1 MNFIIDKDID
11 MTKALLAIFF
21 TLLID
26 SIGMGL
32 IMPILPAL
40 IRDAGHL
47 AATGWQYGA
56 LLSLYAAMQFLFAP
70 LLGALSDRYG
80 RRPILLI
87 SIFGAAVDYVFMAFA
102 PNLALLFVGRAIA
115 GITGANMSVAS
126 AYITDITPEEGRA
139 KRFGQMG
146 ALFGIGFM
154 VGPILGGFIGEFWV
168 RAPFLAAAALNFI
181 NLLMIYFVVPE
192 TRVVS
197 ADVKILPKLS
207 LLGPIKP
214 LIAFR
219 PLWGLIFVV
228 IVFSFVGEVAGTIWV
243 PFVEEQFNW
252 SSHMIGLSLTCFGV
266 FHAATQG
273 ILVGPVGKWLGPRGG
288 LLLAMACDGA
298 AYVWMA
304 FNGVGWLVFAV
315 MPLFALGGTGGPIL
329 QSLLSE
335 RVDGENQGA
344 LMGLVASLQ
353 SFVSIFAP
361 LSISVIY
368 FASRGTFPGLIW
380 LVSAA
385 MYLVCLPFLRKAT
398 GHAPKL
404 QTS

>member
-1 MNFIIDKDID
+1 MP
-11 MTKALLAIFF
+11 KALLAIFF
-21 TLLID
+21 TLAID
-26 SIGMGL
+26 AIGMGL

-70 LLGALSDRYG
+70 LLGSLSDRFG
-80 RRPILLI
+80 RRPLLLI
-87 SIFGAAVDYVFMAFA
+87 SVFGAAVDYVFMAFA
-102 PNLALLFVGRAIA
+102 PNLVLLFVGRAIS

-139 KRFGQMG
+139 KRFGQMS

-154 VGPILGGFIGEFWV
+154 IGPILGGFLGDIWV
-168 RAPFLAAAALNFI
+168 RAPFLAAAALNAV
-181 NLLMIYFVVPE
+181 NLLMIFVVVPE
-192 TRVVS
+192 TRVPS
-197 ADVKILPKLS
+197 TEIKALPKLS

-214 LIAFR
+214 LKTFR
-219 PLWGLIFVV
+219 ALWGLIFVTV
-228 IVFSFVGEVAGTIWV
+228 IFALVGEAAGTIWV
-243 PFVEEQFNW
+243 PFVEDQFHW
-252 SSHMIGLSLTCFGV
+252 SGHMIGLSLTCFGV

-273 ILVGPVGKWLGPRGG
+273 FLVGPVSKWLGPRGG

-298 AYVWMA
+298 AYMWMA
-304 FNGVGWLVFAV
+304 FNGQGWLVFAV

-335 RVDGENQGA
+335 RVDGDNQGA
-344 LMGLVASLQ
+344 LMGLVTSLH

-361 LSISVIY
+361 LSISLIY
-368 FASRGTFPGLIW
+368 FGSRNSFPGLIW
-380 LVSAA
+380 VLAA
-385 MYLVCLPFLRKAT
+385 TLYLVCLPFLRKAT
-398 GHAPKL
+398 RSAPQL
-404 QTS
+404 ATP